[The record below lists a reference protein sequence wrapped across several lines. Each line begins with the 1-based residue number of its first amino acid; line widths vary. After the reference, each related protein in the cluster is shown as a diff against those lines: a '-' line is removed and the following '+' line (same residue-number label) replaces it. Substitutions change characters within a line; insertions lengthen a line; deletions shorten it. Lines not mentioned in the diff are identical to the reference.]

1 VPAPKEEGIPGEES
15 APRSRSGFCPAE
27 SGAAPC
33 LPQGNLQRVLAY
45 SRQTPR
51 SFWSRSSIA
60 FHLVWSISWGSP
72 SRVSKTEQILFSKPP
87 PDFYNWK
94 KRIAPMIE
102 STPGAKGEDFR
113 S

>member
-45 SRQTPR
+45 SRQTP
-51 SFWSRSSIA
+51 SLKDVITAPIGTVTEVTDVLASLIA
-60 FHLVWSISWGSP
+60 
-72 SRVSKTEQILFSKPP
+72 
-87 PDFYNWK
+87 Y
-94 KRIAPMIE
+94 
-102 STPGAKGEDFR
+102 
-113 S
+113 

>member
-51 SFWSRSSIA
+51 SLSGIDS
-60 FHLVWSISWGSP
+60 
-72 SRVSKTEQILFSKPP
+72 
-87 PDFYNWK
+87 
-94 KRIAPMIE
+94 
-102 STPGAKGEDFR
+102 PGAPNIIVFPEGT
-113 S
+113 SA